1 MSGQPEGGSGPFRS
15 PRKATGTCPP
25 AGPAAQPS
33 IEQPHDEIE
42 AVTQAEEPGPSGPG
56 GVRGAPPKRLTPL
69 AVGSRAQ
76 PWSLFGYFLANQK
89 VTPRRVG
96 GQGIYFFSYPPAEER
111 PTISTTQ
118 MVNTPY
124 KKDTDLSPPFTANR
138 RRRHLGRGSPERGA
152 VARRRLRGRPAGPL
166 PPQGIKIRR
175 RHHPTE
181 GRASPAGNQIRRRH
195 LKQNTSTQCKNS
207 RHPSQKDS

>member
-1 MSGQPEGGSGPFRS
+1 MWVSANSSSTCCALDPTAKGVSRLGGAPLTPPGPLGLGSSAWVTASSGQPEGGSGPFRF
-15 PRKATGTCPP
+15 PRKAAGACPP

-89 VTPRRVG
+89 VTPRRGG
-96 GQGIYFFSYPPAEER
+96 GQGIYFFSYVQA
-111 PTISTTQ
+111 
-118 MVNTPY
+118 Y
-124 KKDTDLSPPFTANR
+124 GLKACPFA
-138 RRRHLGRGSPERGA
+138 A
-152 VARRRLRGRPAGPL
+152 
-166 PPQGIKIRR
+166 
-175 RHHPTE
+175 
-181 GRASPAGNQIRRRH
+181 
-195 LKQNTSTQCKNS
+195 
-207 RHPSQKDS
+207 

>member
-15 PRKATGTCPP
+15 PHKAAGACPP

-33 IEQPHDEIE
+33 IEQASVEIE
-42 AVTQAEEPGPSGPG
+42 AVTQAEEPSPSGPG

-111 PTISTTQ
+111 PTISTTYS
-118 MVNTPY
+118 N
-124 KKDTDLSPPFTANR
+124 
-138 RRRHLGRGSPERGA
+138 H
-152 VARRRLRGRPAGPL
+152 
-166 PPQGIKIRR
+166 
-175 RHHPTE
+175 
-181 GRASPAGNQIRRRH
+181 
-195 LKQNTSTQCKNS
+195 QNC
-207 RHPSQKDS
+207 RHPSGRQLSQLPLSQKLESHQGFLRFWGFGS

>member
-1 MSGQPEGGSGPFRS
+1 MLLYKNGRFYSKDVSFMVPDGVIAGNHNPPEAPPDRREGIPPQGIRSAGGTLSGQPEGGSGRYRQ
-15 PRKATGTCPP
+15 PRKAAGGYPP

-56 GVRGAPPKRLTPL
+56 GVRGALPKRLTPL

-96 GQGIYFFSYPPAEER
+96 GQGIYFFSYPPA
-111 PTISTTQ
+111 
-118 MVNTPY
+118 
-124 KKDTDLSPPFTANR
+124 
-138 RRRHLGRGSPERGA
+138 
-152 VARRRLRGRPAGPL
+152 
-166 PPQGIKIRR
+166 
-175 RHHPTE
+175 
-181 GRASPAGNQIRRRH
+181 
-195 LKQNTSTQCKNS
+195 
-207 RHPSQKDS
+207 